1 MGADTTFG
9 ETNFNPDKPTKK
21 VQWSGYGE
29 LGNISQKP
37 PSPSSATAEE
47 ILQKYMDMSMIIC
60 PLHVVPRTVALDAMH
75 EFAALQNKPQPTA
88 EGAEEILKN
97 RLGEQFG
104 LLTPFGLENL
114 IAAMTDFATLHSQQM
129 AEKMKEASQ
138 FILDIAR
145 VFGIET
151 DGVGFDGLTLS
162 IDDFREA
169 AGKIVEEKAVG
180 FADWLSKLQPS
191 QKVSVWS
198 KNGEH
203 RGLFTMDNEQ
213 LYKKYLKSIEP

>member
-21 VQWSGYGE
+21 VQWSDYGE

-104 LLTPFGLENL
+104 LLTPFGLEIL
-114 IAAMTDFATLHSQQM
+114 IAAMTDFATLHAQRL
-129 AEKMKEASQ
+129 AEKM
-138 FILDIAR
+138 
-145 VFGIET
+145 
-151 DGVGFDGLTLS
+151 
-162 IDDFREA
+162 
-169 AGKIVEEKAVG
+169 VEEKLKEELIAYDKWVG
-180 FADWLSKLQPS
+180 EKYI
-191 QKVSVWS
+191 
-198 KNGEH
+198 
-203 RGLFTMDNEQ
+203 DNYRHETAPAIVDE
-213 LYKKYLKSIEP
+213 YLKSRER